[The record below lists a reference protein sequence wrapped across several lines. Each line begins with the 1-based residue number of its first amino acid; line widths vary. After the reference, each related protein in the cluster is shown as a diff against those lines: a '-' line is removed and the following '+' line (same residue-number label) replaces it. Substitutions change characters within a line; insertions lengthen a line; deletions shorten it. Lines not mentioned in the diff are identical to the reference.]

1 MNYHWFILIGKKTY
15 NAPTSQ
21 VKKDKLDC
29 TLLLEAFKQSF
40 DNTQIQI
47 LEMLTIW
54 ENLMTQLDE
63 LFIKINDQ
71 GRPSKKNISTFWDI
85 YAFEYALVD
94 NVLAFTLSIANIVP
108 RV

>member
-1 MNYHWFILIGKKTY
+1 
-15 NAPTSQ
+15 
-21 VKKDKLDC
+21 
-29 TLLLEAFKQSF
+29 
-40 DNTQIQI
+40 
-47 LEMLTIW
+47 
-54 ENLMTQLDE
+54 MTQLDE

-108 RV
+108 RVSKLKLKVSWSKASNASSPVLKITQSIDDTKYRK